1 MTRFLLIFVLIAA
14 GTQLVGCSGGEGASG
29 PAGTQEAHA
38 AQDAHD
44 SHDAHASHEGAATA
58 PPGGAL
64 WPTDEGLR
72 TGMARIDAA
81 VDRAMAVTQPLTREQ
96 AEELARAVEQNVS
109 YIIENCRLPPEP
121 DAALHVLIGRMM
133 AAAGQLRNEATT
145 AAALTSLRGVL
156 QVYRSTFDHAP
167 ASGDAS

>member
-1 MTRFLLIFVLIAA
+1 MTRFLPILVLMAA
-14 GTQLVGCSGGEGASG
+14 GTQLAGCSGASE
-29 PAGTQEAHA
+29 PAGAQEAHD
-38 AQDAHD
+38 AQHAHD
-44 SHDAHASHEGAATA
+44 SHDSHEAAATA

-72 TGMARIDAA
+72 TGMSRIDAA
-81 VDRAMAVTQPLTREQ
+81 VDRALAVTQPLTREQ

-145 AAALTSLRGVL
+145 GSALTALRGVL